1 MFISSDSVPACDRRT
16 GRLKMQEQKM
26 EDKKDERTENTGLK
40 MQDQTS
46 GGENAGTKNARLNVS
61 R

>member
-1 MFISSDSVPACDRRT
+1 
-16 GRLKMQEQKM
+16 M

>member
-1 MFISSDSVPACDRRT
+1 
-16 GRLKMQEQKM
+16 MQEQKM

-46 GGENAGTKNARLNVS
+46 GGENAGTENARLNVS